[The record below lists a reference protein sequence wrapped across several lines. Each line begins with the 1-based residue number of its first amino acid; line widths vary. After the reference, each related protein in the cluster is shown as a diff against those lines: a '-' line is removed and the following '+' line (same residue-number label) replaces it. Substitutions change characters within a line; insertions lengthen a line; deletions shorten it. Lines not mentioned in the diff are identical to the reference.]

1 LFNKYAILLLY
12 FFDKNK
18 KNNLIITKIIREVYL
33 INNLKT
39 NILIESSLINFEE
52 ITINVAS
59 KSIFINSCDV
69 IVLIKVKTSRIII
82 YILIYIKKTI
92 IISS

>member
-1 LFNKYAILLLY
+1 MLLY